1 MYLINAKIKIL
12 NCIIIIIIISV
23 FLLFS
28 PKKSMI
34 SKRDNSRNDEK
45 MVVWT
50 CVVFMRLV
58 NVEELWIQ
66 PVEKLDICS

>member
-1 MYLINAKIKIL
+1 
-12 NCIIIIIIISV
+12 
-23 FLLFS
+23 
-28 PKKSMI
+28 MI
-34 SKRDNSRNDEK
+34 SKRNNSRNDEK
-45 MVVWT
+45 VVVRA

>member
-12 NCIIIIIIISV
+12 NCIIIIIISV